1 MKSRKDSTGGGKR
14 PWSAVDTLI
23 LILAAAAIA
32 SFVGRVIYAYRH
44 RQSDEKTKNG
54 TYSVQFTIE
63 NIHTESL
70 GCIYAFDSVYLFDSG
85 NLIGNIAMYESEDG
99 VQQTALVAIASDS
112 SADTAAMDVSETAET
127 TDASDGMEHTSSSA
141 HTAAEG
147 RLICSGSELK
157 DGCLLLSD
165 ANIYIT
171 AGTELKVCTE
181 RVVFTLR
188 VSDISLNP

>member
-44 RQSDEKTKNG
+44 RQSDEERKNG

-112 SADTAAMDVSETAET
+112 SADTAAMDASETAET

-188 VSDISLNP
+188 VLDISLNP